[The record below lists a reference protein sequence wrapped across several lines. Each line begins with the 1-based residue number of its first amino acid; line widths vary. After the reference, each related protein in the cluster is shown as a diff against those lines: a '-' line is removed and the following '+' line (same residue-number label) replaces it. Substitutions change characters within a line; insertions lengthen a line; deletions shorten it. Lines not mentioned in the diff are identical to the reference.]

1 MTSKTGLRLRVDDRG
16 QLPGVPVFVKQ
27 QASAGY
33 ARNNHRSPLPHA
45 VADWATQRHKR
56 SCNKER
62 ANTSYWLA
70 TYASEA
76 TPKAWKKRTASSQRD
91 ISGGARTQDRQPTA

>member
-27 QASAGY
+27 QASADMQGTTIDPQCHM
-33 ARNNHRSPLPHA
+33 RV

-70 TYASEA
+70 P
-76 TPKAWKKRTASSQRD
+76 TPVRPPQKPGRNGQHPPNVT
-91 ISGGARTQDRQPTA
+91 